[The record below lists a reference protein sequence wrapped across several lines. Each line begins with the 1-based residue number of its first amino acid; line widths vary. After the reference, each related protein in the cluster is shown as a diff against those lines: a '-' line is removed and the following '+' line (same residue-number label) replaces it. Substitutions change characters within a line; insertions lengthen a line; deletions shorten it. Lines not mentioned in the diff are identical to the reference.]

1 MFNFNLSVKI
11 YRSIVI
17 KNIYKYLFC
26 GALGLSVEGCADLDS
41 LNSDPN
47 NPENVPSNMLMSGA
61 EKWAVDNVYDLWFS
75 GRQCL
80 LYAQY
85 WAQRN
90 YTEEDRY
97 QIRESTNNNYFNY
110 LYMGIANFQKVIDLN
125 ADEATASTN
134 SAYGAN
140 VNQIAAAKIMK
151 VWLMNIITDTWGN
164 VPYSEISQ
172 LEDDVLYCKYDS
184 QKDIYDGMIAELT
197 EAVNMIDES
206 EPAFTS
212 GDVIYGGDASKW
224 KKFGNSLKCRLA
236 IHLSKVDSNWKTY
249 IQEALASGVFEGNE
263 DVAAFKYVSSGSDY
277 SQFYSGTYVDGRNDF
292 TITEQFINILKGEA
306 DVINGKSHPWEGTL
320 DPRLE
325 MYTTSATYKID
336 GGTVTGYNGFPYGT
350 PSSESTAARA
360 NTPNWYN
367 NTPMFLEP
375 DFAMPLMTYAEVKF
389 IESEYKGFDVA
400 DYQEGV
406 RASVEYWS
414 AQSGVSVASSDLDA
428 YIAAVSSNVDAE
440 AVAVQKYIDLFLNGT
455 EAWTE
460 IRRTGY
466 PEQLIRPGE
475 KETYE
480 VRDSE
485 GYLLETREVVF
496 TPLSEVK
503 GDIIARVKYPTNEST
518 LNGKNWTEAVSKLED
533 GTNNYYSKMYWD
545 VRTSVYD
552 HPVNK

>member
-1 MFNFNLSVKI
+1 MTM
-11 YRSIVI
+11 I

-172 LEDDVLYCKYDS
+172 LEDGVLYCKYDN
-184 QKDIYDGMIAELT
+184 QKDIYAGMIAELT
-197 EAVNMIDES
+197 EAVEMIDETES
-206 EPAFTS
+206 AFTS

-249 IQEALASGVFEGNE
+249 IQEALASGVFESNE

-292 TITEQFINILKGEA
+292 TITEQFVNILKGEA

-336 GGTVTGYNGFPYGT
+336 GETVTGYNGFPYGT

-440 AVAVQKYIDLFLNGT
+440 AVAVQKYIDLFLNGA

>member
-1 MFNFNLSVKI
+1 M
-11 YRSIVI
+11 I

-26 GALGLSVEGCADLDS
+26 GALGLSVVGCADLDS

-47 NPENVPSNMLMSGA
+47 NPESVPSNMLMSGA

-125 ADEATASTN
+125 TDEATASTN

-172 LEDDVLYCKYDS
+172 LEDGVLYCKYDN
-184 QKDIYDGMIAELT
+184 QKDIYAGMIAELT
-197 EAVNMIDES
+197 EAVEMIDETES
-206 EPAFTS
+206 AFTS

-249 IQEALASGVFEGNE
+249 IQEALTSGVFESNE

-277 SQFYSGTYVDGRNDF
+277 SEFYSGTYVSGRNDF
-292 TITEQFINILKGEA
+292 TITKQFVNILKGEA
-306 DVINGKSHPWEGTL
+306 DDINGKSHPWEGIL
-320 DPRLE
+320 DPRLA

-336 GGTVTGYNGFPYGT
+336 GESVAGYNGFPYGT

-400 DYQEGV
+400 AYQEGV